1 MKQTA
6 LLAIIVGLSAVS
18 MAAIYASDLGQT
30 QLVVATPNSDTI
42 GMFGHIEFVQADSSG
57 NIIGYYQT
65 DNFVTDQGAA
75 CAAAMLFDV
84 SEDGGAAC
92 GVIGSAVG
100 EFLHIGL
107 GDLAP
112 STDNSADTTLDN
124 EITDDVG
131 SSRLLEVDAGI
142 VSNAGA
148 GTATVTITTP
158 APFAFFDAAPLNTT
172 NNIFQAGLFDSA
184 SAGQSFAIQNTTSG
198 ANPGIDVNDGD
209 TLSVTWT
216 ITVG

>member
-30 QLVVATPNSDTI
+30 QLAVATPNRDTM

-100 EFLHIGL
+100 EFLYIAL
-107 GDLAP
+107 GDVAP
-112 STDNSADTTLDN
+112 LGDDTTDTTLDG

-131 SSRLLEVDAGI
+131 SSRLLETDATI
-142 VSNAGA
+142 VSNAGT

-172 NNIFQAGLFDSA
+172 NNVFQAGLFDSLT
-184 SAGQSFAIQNTTSG
+184 AGQSFSIQNTTSG
-198 ANPGIDVNDGD
+198 QNQGIDVNDGD
-209 TLSVTWT
+209 TLAVTWT

>member
-1 MKQTA
+1 MKQRA

-30 QLVVATPNSDTI
+30 QLVVGTSSDKI
-42 GMFGHIEFVQADSSG
+42 GMLGHIEFVKADSFG

-65 DNFVTDQGAA
+65 DNFITDMGAA
-75 CAAAMLFDV
+75 CAAQQMF
-84 SEDGGAAC
+84 G
-92 GVIGSAVG
+92 GSAIAPCTG
-100 EFLHIGL
+100 TPTDFLHIGL

-112 STDNSADTTLDN
+112 AGDDSIDTALDDEMTDADDS
-124 EITDDVG
+124 
-131 SSRLLEVDAGI
+131 SSRRLDTDGAVY

-148 GTATVTITTP
+148 GTATVTVATVTP
-158 APFAFFDAAPLNTT
+158 FDFLDAGTNTT
-172 NNIFQAGLFDSA
+172 NNVFQAGLFDSA
-184 SAGQSFAIQNTTSG
+184 ATGNAFAIQNTTSG

-209 TLSVTWT
+209 TLAVTWT